1 MKQLY
6 LIVLFMVLWDISLI
20 FIASTG
26 FFPAESTF
34 HGDVGLTEKING
46 KAGGSEAI
54 LNYVMRA
61 RTEIHLFIVTI
72 PINFITLMTGM
83 FIGTLVLSIF
93 VNNTVIWG
101 LMIVGFVMLDIWTN
115 SSSLLNKAGGLFSGP
130 TYMIFLEIGVGMLM
144 LFIMEVIDIVSNQRV
159 SD

>member
-6 LIVLFMVLWDISLI
+6 LIILFMILWDISLV

-26 FFPAESTF
+26 FFPSESTF
-34 HGDVGLTEKING
+34 HGDVGLTEKVSG
-46 KAGGSEAI
+46 RVGGSEAVINYLMRERASINLI
-54 LNYVMRA
+54 LVS
-61 RTEIHLFIVTI
+61 I
-72 PINFITLMTGM
+72 PVNFITLMTGM
-83 FIGTLVLSIF
+83 LLGTLVLSIF
-93 VNNTVIWG
+93 VNNTAIWG
-101 LMIVGFVMLDIWTN
+101 LMIVGFVLLDIWTN

-144 LFIMEVIDIVSNQRV
+144 LFLMEVIDIVSGQRV